1 MAQKKPSTISDEE
14 LYAEL
19 GRRRAAARTT
29 FSGGRAPTCTCGKCS
44 KCLKR
49 EAMRKYRATQAG
61 KEILKKKA
69 AK

>member
-1 MAQKKPSTISDEE
+1 MARKTPGNLSDEE

-19 GRRRAAARTT
+19 GRRRAAARTS
-29 FSGGRAPTCTCGKCS
+29 FGGGRLPTCDCGKCP

-49 EAMRKYRATQAG
+49 EAMRRYRAS
-61 KEILKKKA
+61 KA

>member
-1 MAQKKPSTISDEE
+1 MAHRKPSSLSDEE

-29 FSGGRAPTCTCGKCS
+29 FSGGRAPTCTCGKCA

-49 EAMRKYRATQAG
+49 EAMRKYREG
-61 KEILKKKA
+61 KKA
-69 AK
+69 KTAK